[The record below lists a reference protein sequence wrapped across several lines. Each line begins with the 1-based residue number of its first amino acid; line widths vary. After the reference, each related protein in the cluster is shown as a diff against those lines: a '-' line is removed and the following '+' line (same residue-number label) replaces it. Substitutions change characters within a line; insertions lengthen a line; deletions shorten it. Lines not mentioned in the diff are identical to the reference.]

1 MFAAQKEDFGS
12 MKIKKKAGKPAKPMT
27 KAQEKK
33 LLKKAVNKAFSLW
46 GEIGRIQ
53 TGDTCELCGARR
65 GDLKDNGKPTI
76 LNGHHLR
83 IRDDHSLRFNPK
95 NNSTLCQW
103 CHKFSREGAHRGTIL
118 FNEWLRKNR
127 PLDYDY
133 LLKNSN
139 KEPIESLEDVLLA
152 VSQLTHWKLWL
163 MGFREGIL
171 HTGLDG
177 LGVRMEGTEDS
188 GDIYGNHCG

>member
-1 MFAAQKEDFGS
+1 
-12 MKIKKKAGKPAKPMT
+12 MKIKKKVAKTEKPMT

-46 GEIGRIQ
+46 GEIGRLQ
-53 TGDTCELCGARR
+53 TRDTCELCGAHR

-83 IRDDHSLRFNPK
+83 IRDDHSLRFNPI

-118 FNEWLRKNR
+118 FNEWLRTNR
-127 PLDYDY
+127 RSDYDY

-152 VSQLTHWKLWL
+152 VAQLTQWKLWL
-163 MGFREGIL
+163 MGFNDGIL
-171 HTGLDG
+171 HTGLDC
-177 LGVRMEGTEDS
+177 LGVRMEGA
-188 GDIYGNHCG
+188 GDLYGNLCCQ